1 MKLAAA
7 LVFASSILLGTLS
20 PLSAAD
26 IKDVVRT
33 NCTKHLL
40 ASTDAT
46 RADIKTFPVNKRGS
60 GYEMG
65 GQTEAGSNVSCR
77 TNAEGRV
84 TDIVG

>member
-1 MKLAAA
+1 MKLATAFI
-7 LVFASSILLGTLS
+7 LASSIVLGTLPS
-20 PLSAAD
+20 LSAAD
-26 IKDVVRT
+26 IKDTVRA
-33 NCTKHLL
+33 NCTKYLV

-46 RADIKTFPVNKRGS
+46 RADIKKFPVNKRGS